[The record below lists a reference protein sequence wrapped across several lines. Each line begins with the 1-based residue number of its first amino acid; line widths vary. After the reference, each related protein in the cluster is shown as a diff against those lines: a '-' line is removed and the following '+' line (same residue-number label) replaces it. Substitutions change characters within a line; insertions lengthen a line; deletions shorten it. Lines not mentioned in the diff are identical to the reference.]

1 MSPEWIKI
9 IASWLAG
16 FVTACIVQV
25 LAVAWQEHTQER
37 LLRKSLYRELV
48 TIYVGLRELLPHL
61 TVEGTSRREPNP
73 ANLPEF
79 VKADCFSTAKSSPLF
94 WRLKDAFGIVQAHS
108 NFGFLAA
115 SKPHDI
121 GAAAIDV
128 GQVLNVFRG
137 LIDSAKLCRR
147 DLLKNSDRQMTEAEL
162 TATRQGVKRA

>member
-1 MSPEWIKI
+1 MAPEWIKI
-9 IASWLAG
+9 IASWITG
-16 FVTACIVQV
+16 FVTACVVQV
-25 LAVAWQEHTQER
+25 LAAAWQEHTQKK

-61 TVEGTSRREPNP
+61 TVEGPVRREPSP

-94 WRLKDAFGIVQAHS
+94 WRLKDTFGIVQAHTS
-108 NFGFLAA
+108 FGFLAA
-115 SKPHDI
+115 SEPHDI
-121 GAAAIDV
+121 GAAAIDA

-147 DLLKNSDRQMTEAEL
+147 DLLKYSDGQMTEAEL
-162 TATRQGVKRA
+162 TATRERAKRA

>member
-1 MSPEWIKI
+1 M
-9 IASWLAG
+9 
-16 FVTACIVQV
+16 
-25 LAVAWQEHTQER
+25 
-37 LLRKSLYRELV
+37 
-48 TIYVGLRELLPHL
+48 
-61 TVEGTSRREPNP
+61 EGPSRREPNL

-94 WRLKDAFGIVQAHS
+94 WRLKDAFGIVQAHT
-108 NFGFLAA
+108 NFGFLVA

-147 DLLKNSDRQMTEAEL
+147 DLVKNSDGQMTEAEL
-162 TATRQGVKRA
+162 TAARQGVKRA